1 MMTYQI
7 DPETGRLKAYL
18 KVPPYLSFID
28 SSVVKADGYQMPDLS
43 KEQKAAAAFNANGQP
58 MQVPL
63 WMRLEGEEWWLLP
76 YEPIVTVNG
85 KNVIVKKQVSKGKV
99 RGSIKERWTQDD
111 YQISISGILTGD
123 TYPEKDVKKLRRL
136 CEAAKVEVM
145 SPLFEIFSIDRI
157 VIESFDFPFTSGP
170 NNQGYTINAS
180 SDDIYKLLL
189 KKEDLIFSSYVYD
202 EV

>member
-1 MMTYQI
+1 MMTFQI
-7 DPETGRLKAYL
+7 DNQGR
-18 KVPPYLSFID
+18 IQG
-28 SSVVKADGYQMPDLS
+28 SVVNASDLNPS
-43 KEQKAAAAFNANGQP
+43 AMTPEQRKTAAANANGQP
-58 MQVPL
+58 MQCPL

-85 KNVIVKKQVSKGKV
+85 KNVIVKKQVSKGMV

-111 YQISISGILTGD
+111 YQISISGILIGD
-123 TYPEKDVKKLRRL
+123 GVYPEKDVKRLRRL
-136 CEAAKVEVM
+136 CEAAKVEVR
-145 SPLFEIFSIDRI
+145 SPLFEIFSIDRM
-157 VIESFDFPFTSGP
+157 VIESFDFPHTSGP
-170 NNQGYTINAS
+170 ANQGYTIGAS